1 MRRRSRIAYKPG
13 EIVSSS
19 KLDTYT
25 HGHHESVVSQH
36 RKRTAAEAAA
46 FLLPHLRSGMRLLD
60 VGCGPGSITVGLAE
74 AVAPGDVVAIDLS
87 ADVLDEAR
95 AHAAEKGLSNVRFEH
110 GDVYRLPW
118 PDGSFDA
125 VYAHQV
131 LQHLERPIDALRE
144 MRRVLA
150 KDGVLGVRDSDY
162 GTSTWSPPNER
173 IARWLDVYHAVAR
186 ANGAEA
192 DAGRFLHGWLLGAGF
207 DDVRVSGTTWT
218 FPGYDTVATWAQ
230 SWAART
236 TGSNLAAKAI
246 EHGIAS
252 HEELEEIAEGFRA
265 WCRDPAAF
273 FSIGHVEA
281 LGRKR

>member
-1 MRRRSRIAYKPG
+1 M
-13 EIVSSS
+13 VSSS

-186 ANGAEA
+186 ANGA
-192 DAGRFLHGWLLGAGF
+192 
-207 DDVRVSGTTWT
+207 
-218 FPGYDTVATWAQ
+218 
-230 SWAART
+230 
-236 TGSNLAAKAI
+236 
-246 EHGIAS
+246 
-252 HEELEEIAEGFRA
+252 
-265 WCRDPAAF
+265 
-273 FSIGHVEA
+273 
-281 LGRKR
+281 